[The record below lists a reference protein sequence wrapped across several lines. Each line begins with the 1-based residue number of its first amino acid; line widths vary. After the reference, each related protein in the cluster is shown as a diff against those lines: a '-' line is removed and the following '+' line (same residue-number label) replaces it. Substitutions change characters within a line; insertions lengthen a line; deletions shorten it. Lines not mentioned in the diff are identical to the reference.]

1 MRIFH
6 IHNEFI
12 PLIGLLKATQLA
24 GSGGEA
30 QILVEEGLVTL
41 NGEVEHRK
49 RAKIRD
55 GDIVKCH
62 GVEIII
68 KKAQPE

>member
-1 MRIFH
+1 MKVFH
-6 IHNEFI
+6 IDSEFI

-30 QILVEEGLVTL
+30 QMLVQEGLVTL

-49 RAKIRD
+49 RAKIRE

-62 GVEIII
+62 GIEIII
-68 KKAQPE
+68 KKAQS